1 MAVSREGC
9 ADLAYST
16 AIWALVACDGC
27 GEEDWGGMELHQPE
41 VSLSHTHIS
50 KPTQLPPDFKG
61 LKNLRIE

>member
-1 MAVSREGC
+1 MAVSREGVQTWHI
-9 ADLAYST
+9 AH

-41 VSLSHTHIS
+41 VSVSHTHIQANTTS
-50 KPTQLPPDFKG
+50 PDFKG